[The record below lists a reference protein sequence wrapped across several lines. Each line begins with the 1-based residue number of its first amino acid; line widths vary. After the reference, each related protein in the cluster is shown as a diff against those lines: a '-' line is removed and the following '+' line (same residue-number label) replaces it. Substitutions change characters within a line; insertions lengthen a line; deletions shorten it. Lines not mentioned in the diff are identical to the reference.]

1 MRDEGLG
8 AKTPLL
14 GGSDSDG
21 AVTATRNRLKQSAGP
36 IDIWSS
42 ETAPYVPLW
51 SYMNWPRG
59 RPRPSDKRIRSAGW
73 PVRPSVRLDG
83 ITNLPWWTVQNS
95 TQPWHFGAS
104 FWSVRCSA
112 GSGNRIALG

>member
-42 ETAPYVPLW
+42 ETAPYVPL
-51 SYMNWPRG
+51 
-59 RPRPSDKRIRSAGW
+59 
-73 PVRPSVRLDG
+73 
-83 ITNLPWWTVQNS
+83 
-95 TQPWHFGAS
+95 
-104 FWSVRCSA
+104 
-112 GSGNRIALG
+112 